1 MKTSAQ
7 LQQQSFI
14 RKLVY
19 FGLILVLF
27 TVMTFAGR
35 FAQIVAQ
42 AKPFKGA
49 ESLPLLTVAGKA
61 RSLQLNESEQGEAD
75 LGGSTIRLALSGARG
90 FAITFVW
97 IMAIDKQKKHEWNQV
112 DLLVNAITKL
122 QPHFLTPWLFQSWN
136 LSYNVSVESD
146 LVADKYYYISR
157 GIELLAQGERV
168 NRGHGM
174 DENGQEYEVGN
185 PDMRYWIG
193 FYYQNKFGVS
203 DEKNTLRSLL
213 QLSCINPDKRQPQS
227 LRLSSGA
234 VDLHAFSEF
243 VKENPMLCR
252 RLRDYLN
259 CSQPEDVIDFLAENA
274 KLFGRYE
281 EGDHGWQLK
290 SRPESQFPV
299 LPVTPATEAL
309 ASPYREFAGNFDSY
323 HCAWA
328 WHLYAQEPL
337 PPVEYGRAAGP
348 SGVLNFNPLR
358 YRLGRQ
364 PAPIIFRQGPPRAM
378 SYVAE
383 RLQKEGW
390 FDDGG
395 WQVDEFSQARPWFPG
410 QSVVVGNDRRYSSQ
424 VTWQAANEMWK
435 EHGKK
440 HGFLPSEAEQQNLIS
455 ASKLYRDTYGVKISF
470 KGPELEPDKATPEML
485 ASKDAADQL
494 FNRGVNEG
502 MTNFPHFYYESEAES
517 DSRTIAARRLLF
529 QADRLRLNANNARA
543 IQAYEDAFAILVGN
557 RADGKIGLLENY
569 QKFREDG
576 PIQEDLVEKQ
586 YDYLSVLEIDRGQSL
601 RRAYTLA
608 NAIAAGASNAS
619 TASMY
624 CSVLYDDANRS
635 NAYVLP
641 KLFVGPMD
649 GVDST
654 DKPWVDEINVQRTRA
669 KHGVHTAVQVPVASP
684 DTKPNVE
691 QK

>member
-7 LQQQSFI
+7 LQQQSFF
-14 RKLVY
+14 RKLIY

-27 TVMTFAGR
+27 TVMTFSGR

-42 AKPFKGA
+42 AKPFKSA
-49 ESLPLLTVAGKA
+49 ESLPLLTVTGRA

-136 LSYNVSVESD
+136 LAYNVSVESD
-146 LVADKYYYISR
+146 RVADKYYYISR

-174 DENGQEYEVGN
+174 DESGQEYEVGN

-203 DEKNTLRSLL
+203 DEQHTLRSLL
-213 QLSCINPDKRQPQS
+213 QLSCINPEKRKPQS
-227 LRLSSGA
+227 LRFLNGR
-234 VDLHAFSEF
+234 VDKQAFLEF
-243 VKENPMLCR
+243 VKENPVLCR
-252 RLRDYLN
+252 RLRDHLN
-259 CSQPEDVIDFLAENA
+259 CREPEDVIDFLADNA

-281 EGDHGWQLK
+281 EGDHGWRLK
-290 SRPESQFPV
+290 TRPENQFPV

-309 ASPYREFAGNFDSY
+309 ASPYREFLGNFDSF

-337 PPVEYGRAAGP
+337 PPVEYGRAVGLGDP
-348 SGVLNFNPLR
+348 TPFDPLR

-364 PAPIIFRQGPPRAM
+364 PAPILFRQGPPRST

-390 FDDGG
+390 FDDNG
-395 WQVDEFSQARPWFPG
+395 WQVDEFSQSRPWFPG
-410 QSVVVGNDRRYSSQ
+410 ETVIVGNDRRYSSQ
-424 VTWQAANEMWK
+424 AIWQEAHEQWK

-440 HGFLPSEAEQQNLIS
+440 HGFLPTEAEQQNLIS
-455 ASKLYRDTYGVKISF
+455 ASKPYRDAYGVKVGF
-470 KGPELEPDKATPEML
+470 KGPELPRDQVSEEMW

-494 FNRGVNEG
+494 FNRGVIEPL
-502 MTNFPHFYYESEAES
+502 TNFPHFYYESEAEG
-517 DSRTIAARRLLF
+517 DSRTVGARHLLF
-529 QADRLRLNANNARA
+529 QADRLRHNGNNARA
-543 IQAYEDAFAILVGN
+543 IQAYEEAFTALVGN
-557 RADGKIGLLENY
+557 RALGKVGLLENY
-569 QKFREDG
+569 PKFREDG
-576 PIQEDLVEKQ
+576 LIQENLVEKQ
-586 YDYLSVLEIDRGQSL
+586 YDYLSLLEVERGRPL
-601 RRAYTLA
+601 RGLYAIT
-608 NAIAAGASNAS
+608 NALVAGAFRPTVAS
-619 TASMY
+619 LFS
-624 CSVLYDDANRS
+624 SVLYDDANRTNS
-635 NAYVLP
+635 YMLP
-641 KLFVGPMD
+641 RLFVGPMD
-649 GVDST
+649 GVDTT
-654 DKPWVDEINVQRTRA
+654 DKPWVDELNVQSVRIKRGIRSAPQPPPVPAA
-669 KHGVHTAVQVPVASP
+669 KSAP
-684 DTKPNVE
+684 D

>member
-7 LQQQSFI
+7 LQQQSFF
-14 RKLVY
+14 RKLFY

-27 TVMTFAGR
+27 TVMTFSSR
-35 FAQIVAQ
+35 FAQVIAQ

-49 ESLPLLTVAGKA
+49 ENLPFLTVTGKA

-97 IMAIDKQKKHEWNQV
+97 LMAIDNQKKHEWNQV

-136 LSYNVSVESD
+136 LAYNVSVESD
-146 LVADKYYYISR
+146 RVADKYYYISR

-174 DENGQEYEVGN
+174 DENGQEFEVGN

-203 DEKNTLRSLL
+203 DEQHTLRCLL
-213 QLSCINPDKRQPQS
+213 QLSCINPDKRRPETF
-227 LRLSSGA
+227 RLPNGGI
-234 VDLHAFSEF
+234 DKQKFLEF
-243 VKENPMLCR
+243 LKENPMLCR
-252 RLRDYLN
+252 RLRDHLR
-259 CSQPEDVIDFLAENA
+259 CREPVDVVDFLADNV

-290 SRPESQFPV
+290 TRPESQFPV
-299 LPVTPATEAL
+299 LPIAPATEAL
-309 ASPYREFAGNFDSY
+309 ASPYREFAGNFDSF

-328 WHLYAQEPL
+328 WHLYAQDPL
-337 PPVEYGRAAGP
+337 PPVEYGRAAGAAP
-348 SGVLNFNPLR
+348 QDFDHLR

-364 PAPIIFRQGPPRAM
+364 PAPIIFRQGPPRST
-378 SYVAE
+378 SYIAD

-390 FDDGG
+390 FDDSG
-395 WQVDEFSQARPWFPG
+395 WTVDEDSQSNPWFPD
-410 QSVVVGNDRRYSSQ
+410 QVVVVGNDRRYSSQ
-424 VTWQAANEMWK
+424 VEWQAAHEQWA

-440 HGFLPSEAEQQNLIS
+440 HGFLPSEAEQQNLIA
-455 ASKLYRDTYGVKISF
+455 ASKLFRDTYNVQIGF
-470 KGPELEPDKATPEML
+470 RGPDLQRDQVSEEMWLSYEAEL
-485 ASKDAADQL
+485 QL
-494 FNRGVNEG
+494 FNRQLNEN
-502 MTNFPHFYYESEAES
+502 MTNFPHFYYEAEAES
-517 DSRTIAARRLLF
+517 DNRTVRARRLLF
-529 QADRLRLNANNARA
+529 QADRLRHSASPSRA
-543 IQAYEDAFAILVGN
+543 IQAYEEAFTLLVGN
-557 RADGKIGLLENY
+557 KAEAKIGLLENF

-576 PIQEDLVEKQ
+576 VVQEDLVEKQ
-586 YDYLSVLEIDRGQSL
+586 YDYLGLLEIERGPKMRNL
-601 RRAYTLA
+601 YALT
-608 NAIAAGASNAS
+608 NAIAAGAFMPNVDSVFA
-619 TASMY
+619 
-624 CSVLYDDANRS
+624 SVLYDDANRS
-635 NAYVLP
+635 NNVYTLP

-649 GVDST
+649 GTDSK
-654 DKPWVDEINVQRTRA
+654 DEPWVTEDNVQRVRTRRGIRSA
-669 KHGVHTAVQVPVASP
+669 PPASQKRVASP
-684 DTKPNVE
+684 GPE